1 MVDSHV
7 HTPLCGHAEGHPE
20 AYLEEARAKGL
31 KGVVF
36 TDHSPMPPWYDPGSR
51 MRLEALPFYLL
62 ALERVRE
69 RAQDL
74 YVGIGLEADFHP
86 GTEGF
91 LAHLLR
97 QYPFDYVIG
106 SVHYLGA
113 WPLDHPDHR
122 EEFSWRDLK
131 EVFREYFRLVEAAAG
146 TGLFHALGH
155 LDLPKKFGH
164 RLPEE
169 ALLELAEPALR
180 AIAEAGLF
188 LDVNTAGLRNPA
200 QEIYPAPI
208 LLRRARELGIGVVL
222 GSDAHRPE
230 QVGFA
235 FPETKALL
243 QELGFREVYFFQE
256 GRPRAYPLSRASY
269 TLFCCTLHT
278 PSREDPKDPKTDYN
292 GP

>member
-36 TDHSPMPPWYDPGSR
+36 TDHSPMPPWYDPESR

-91 LAHLLR
+91 VAQLLR
-97 QYPFDYVIG
+97 RYPFDYVIG

-113 WPLDHPDHR
+113 WPLDHPDHQ
-122 EEFSWRDLK
+122 EEYAWRDLK
-131 EVFREYFRLVEAAAG
+131 EVFRAYFQEVEKAARS
-146 TGLFHALGH
+146 GLFHAIGH

-180 AIAEAGLF
+180 A
-188 LDVNTAGLRNPA
+188 
-200 QEIYPAPI
+200 
-208 LLRRARELGIGVVL
+208 RELGIGLVL

-230 QVGFA
+230 EVGFA
-235 FPETKALL
+235 FPEVQALL
-243 QELGFREVYFFQE
+243 AGLGFREAYYFVE
-256 GRPRAYPLSRASY
+256 GSPVAYPLSRAS
-269 TLFCCTLHT
+269 
-278 PSREDPKDPKTDYN
+278 
-292 GP
+292 

>member
-69 RAQDL
+69 QAQDL
-74 YVGIGLEADFHP
+74 YVGLGLEADFHP
-86 GTEGF
+86 GTEAF
-91 LAHLLR
+91 VRTLLKS
-97 QYPFDYVIG
+97 YPFDYVIG
-106 SVHYLGA
+106 SVHFLGA

-122 EEFSWRDLK
+122 EEYAWRNLK
-131 EVFREYFRLVEAAAG
+131 EVFRAYFQEVEKAAQS
-146 TGLFHALGH
+146 GLFHAIGH

-235 FPETKALL
+235 FPETAALL
-243 QELGFREVYFFQE
+243 KELGFQEAYFFQE
-256 GRPRAYPLSRASY
+256 GRPRAYSLSKAS
-269 TLFCCTLHT
+269 
-278 PSREDPKDPKTDYN
+278 
-292 GP
+292 

>member
-7 HTPLCGHAEGHPE
+7 HTPLCGHAVGAPGE
-20 AYLEEARAKGL
+20 YLFAARKRGL
-31 KGVVF
+31 RGLVF
-36 TDHSPMPPWYDPGSR
+36 TDHSPMPSWYDPQSR

-69 RAQDL
+69 ENPDL

-86 GTEGF
+86 GTQAFVE
-91 LAHLLR
+91 HLLR
-97 QYPFDYVIG
+97 SYPFDYVIG

-113 WPLDHPDHR
+113 WPLDHPDHQ
-122 EEFSWRDLK
+122 EEYAWRDLK
-131 EVFREYFRLVEAAAG
+131 EIFRAYFQEVERAARS
-146 TGLFHALGH
+146 GLFHALGH

-188 LDVNTAGLRNPA
+188 LDVNTAGLRNPVG
-200 QEIYPAPI
+200 EVYPAPI
-208 LLRRARELGIGVVL
+208 LLQRARELGIGVVL

-235 FPETKALL
+235 FPETVALL
-243 QELGFREVYFFQE
+243 QELGFQEAYFFQE
-256 GRPRAYPLSRASY
+256 GRPRAYSLSKAW
-269 TLFCCTLHT
+269 
-278 PSREDPKDPKTDYN
+278 
-292 GP
+292 